1 LPRIQAFALATD
13 SDPYGILLAMAL
25 RSPDLAIRSMD
36 NKFISVMVVAIRRFD
51 ERLGDTL
58 TQIEVGRLIAT
69 FRKAFDDLETDL
81 ISRAAEASDWLGGLA
96 GKD

>member
-1 LPRIQAFALATD
+1 MSSPDPSTSESAALTA
-13 SDPYGILLAMAL
+13 AL
-25 RSPDLAIRSMD
+25 RAIRRKRGKKVRDVAAAM
-36 NKFISVMVVAIRRFD
+36 FISVMVVAIRRFD